1 MMKSLIL
8 PLAIA
13 CALSLRLGAAE
24 HTSAVP
30 PAPERLR
37 VLRSTHTAVSPQ
49 NPYLPLAVEIQR
61 LAWPRV
67 RAALQGP
74 ATRVNIDAL
83 EDDLSVLNA
92 HDAFWVVWSA
102 FAPEGPHRAD
112 APRRTEAVAVLD
124 LWTTL
129 LEKKPTGLWDTLPV
143 LEAVDIAYASSRD
156 GGALKRWLERLRPSV
171 EATYRNNREHKKW
184 STWTPNPLIQSTP
197 ILALAAELFAAANPT
212 DAAPALWRAMA
223 RECLH
228 RALPLQLP
236 GGAFTYMV
244 DSGPDPNYYDL
255 DSTFLGRYWQV
266 TGDPDALGAV
276 QRMAG
281 YSRSATVSGKLD
293 AVASPYWKH
302 MWQSVLRESFHA
314 PEIIATLAGDP
325 VTKAVANRRLAQG
338 NAASMGLGPGGA
350 SRATAIER
358 AAIARAVG
366 KSAVYYTYYALRFWD
381 GTVPAQPLDQRS
393 EFDLNSNGPA
403 LRSGSFDVIM
413 PARPWTDAT
422 FGVSIAS
429 AKRLEAF
436 LSSTRLA
443 LYAPGQKNLPSGS
456 GTFCMTYSD
465 DVPRHASIVRENWI
479 ASGWHYTPRRTTNG
493 NRENALPGPAE
504 RTDLWFADASGAGGV
519 VSLQVREATPPMEPA
534 GWLLLSSSPEQVS
547 AAPGLKV
554 GPLHLELGGDF
565 VEKELVDQ
573 PVNLSQPMVGLKLS
587 LKGSQPQSWQPGTRF
602 HYSLSAWPEQSRK
615 WTVSPPRFN
624 GAIVQVELQR
634 QGEKRVLLVYNSS
647 HLPAKWLPDEDFTR
661 AWMSLTQGIGIPV
674 SVGKGSPVTLPA
686 YTLVVGEKEL
696 KE

>member
-1 MMKSLIL
+1 M
-8 PLAIA
+8 LAL
-13 CALSLRLGAAE
+13 CLHAAAQ
-24 HTSAVP
+24 TPPAP

-37 VLRSTHTAVSPQ
+37 LLRLTHTAVSPQ

-61 LAWPRV
+61 LAWPKV
-67 RAALQGP
+67 RAALQRP
-74 ATRVNIDAL
+74 ASRVSIDAPS
-83 EDDLSVLNA
+83 DDLSALNA
-92 HDAFWVVWSA
+92 HDTFWVVWSA

-112 APRRTEAVAVLD
+112 AQRRAEAVAVLD

-129 LEKKPTGLWDTLPV
+129 LEKKPIGLWDILPA
-143 LEAVDIAYASSRD
+143 LEAVDMVSAASRD
-156 GGALKRWLERLRPSV
+156 GQALRRWVERLRPSI
-171 EATYRNNREHKKW
+171 EANYRSNREHKNW
-184 STWTPNPLIQSTP
+184 GSWTPNPLIQSTP
-197 ILALAAELFAAANPT
+197 ILALAAELFAAADPA
-212 DAAPALWRAMA
+212 DAAPSRWRAMA
-223 RECLH
+223 RECLK

-236 GGAFTYMV
+236 GGAFSYMV

-266 TGDPDALGAV
+266 TDDPDALGAV

-293 AVASPYWKH
+293 AVASPWWKH

-314 PEIIATLAGDP
+314 PEVIASLSGDP
-325 VTKAVANRRLAQG
+325 VTKAVANRRVA
-338 NAASMGLGPGGA
+338 NANVASTGVGTQA
-350 SRATAIER
+350 THATASER
-358 AAIARAVG
+358 AANAKAAG
-366 KSAVYYTYYALRFWD
+366 KSAVYYTYYALRFWAAD
-381 GTVPAQPLDQRS
+381 MPAQPLDQRC
-393 EFDLNSNGPA
+393 EFDLNANGPA

-429 AKRLEAF
+429 AKRFEAF
-436 LSSTRLA
+436 LSSARLA

-456 GTFCMTYSD
+456 GTFCMTYTD
-465 DVPRHASIVRENWI
+465 DVPRHASIVGENWI
-479 ASGWHYTPRRTTNG
+479 AAGWHFTPRRTTNG
-493 NRENALPGPAE
+493 NRESALPGPAE

-519 VSLQVREATPPMEPA
+519 VSLQVRETTPSMEPA

-547 AAPGLKV
+547 AAPSLKV

-565 VEKELVDQ
+565 VEKQLVDQ

-624 GAIVQVELQR
+624 GEIVQVELQR

-647 HLPAKWLPDEDFTR
+647 RLPAKWLPDDDCTR
-661 AWMSLTQGIGIPV
+661 AWMSLTQGTAIPA
-674 SVGKGSPVTLPA
+674 SVAKGRPVTLPA
-686 YTLVVGEKEL
+686 YTLVVGEMEL

>member
-1 MMKSLIL
+1 MKYQTTLL
-8 PLAIA
+8 VAQCFLA
-13 CALSLRLGAAE
+13 LGLHAAAQ
-24 HTSAVP
+24 TSAVP
-30 PAPERLR
+30 PTPERLR
-37 VLRSTHTAVSPQ
+37 SLRSTHTAVSPQ
-49 NPYLPLAVEIQR
+49 NPYLPLAAEIQR
-61 LAWPRV
+61 LAWPKVRV
-67 RAALQGP
+67 SMQRP
-74 ATRVNIDAL
+74 ASRVSIDAPS
-83 EDDLSVLNA
+83 DDLSALNA

-112 APRRTEAVAVLD
+112 AQRRAEAVAVLD
-124 LWTTL
+124 HWTTL
-129 LEKKPTGLWDTLPV
+129 LEKKPTGLWDILPA
-143 LEAVDIAYASSRD
+143 LEAVDMVYAASRD
-156 GGALKRWLERLRPSV
+156 GQALKRWVERLRPSV
-171 EATYRNNREHKKW
+171 EANYRSNREHKNW
-184 STWTPNPLIQSTP
+184 GSWTPNPLIQSTP
-197 ILALAAELFAAANPT
+197 ILALAAELFAAADPAD
-212 DAAPALWRAMA
+212 DAPSRWRAMA
-223 RECLH
+223 QECLH

-325 VTKAVANRRLAQG
+325 VTKAVANRRLANG
-338 NAASMGLGPGGA
+338 NAASMGLGTQA
-350 SRATAIER
+350 IQATAIER
-358 AAIARAVG
+358 AAQSRSGG

-381 GTVPAQPLDQRS
+381 GTVPAQPFDQRC
-393 EFDLNSNGPA
+393 EFDLNANGPA
-403 LRSGSFDVIM
+403 LRSGSFDVIL

-429 AKRLEAF
+429 AKRFEAF

-479 ASGWHYTPRRTTNG
+479 ASGWHFTPRRTTNG

-519 VSLQVREATPPMEPA
+519 VSLQVRETTPPMEPA

-547 AAPGLKV
+547 AAPSLKV

-565 VEKELVDQ
+565 VEKQLVDQ

-624 GAIVQVELQR
+624 GEIVQVELQR
-634 QGEKRVLLVYNSS
+634 QGEKRVLLAYNSS
-647 HLPAKWLPDEDFTR
+647 RLPAKWLPDDDCTR
-661 AWMSLTQGIGIPV
+661 AWMSLTQGTAIPA
-674 SVGKGSPVTLPA
+674 SVAKGRPVTLPA
-686 YTLVVGEKEL
+686 YTLVVGEMEL

>member
-1 MMKSLIL
+1 MMNIPIL
-8 PLAIA
+8 PFAIA

-24 HTSAVP
+24 PTSAVP
-30 PAPERLR
+30 PTPERLR
-37 VLRSTHTAVSPQ
+37 LLRSNHTAVSPQ
-49 NPYLPLAVEIQR
+49 NPYLPLAIEIQR

-67 RAALQGP
+67 RTALQRP
-74 ATRVNIDAL
+74 VTRVTILAKP
-83 EDDLSVLNA
+83 DDLSAVSA
-92 HDAFWVVWSA
+92 DDTFWVVWSA
-102 FAPEGPHRAD
+102 FAPEGPQRAD
-112 APRRTEAVAVLD
+112 EQRCKEALGVLEF
-124 LWTTL
+124 WTTC
-129 LEKKPTGLWDTLPV
+129 LEKKPMGGWDILPA
-143 LEAVDIAYASSRD
+143 LEAVDIAYAASRD
-156 GGALKRWLERLRPSV
+156 GQSLKRWMGRLRASV
-171 EATYRNNREHKKW
+171 EANYSKNHEHKGW
-184 STWTPNPLIQSTP
+184 TTWTPNPLIQSTP
-197 ILALAAELFAAANPT
+197 ILALGAKLAAAADPS
-212 DAAPALWRAMA
+212 DEAPARWRAMA
-223 RECLH
+223 RECLQ

-266 TGDPDALGAV
+266 TGDPDALAAL

-281 YSRSATVSGKLD
+281 YSRSSTISGKLD
-293 AVASPYWKH
+293 AAASPVWKH
-302 MWQSVLRESFHA
+302 MWQSVLREQPVHA
-314 PEIIATLAGDP
+314 PEIIAAVSGDP
-325 VTKAVANRRLAQG
+325 VSKAVANRRRT
-338 NAASMGLGPGGA
+338 NADVAG
-350 SRATAIER
+350 TT
-358 AAIARAVG
+358 
-366 KSAVYYTYYALRFWD
+366 AVYYTYYALRFWD

-429 AKRLEAF
+429 AKRFEAF

-456 GTFCMTYSD
+456 GTFCMTYTD

-573 PVNLSQPMVGLKLS
+573 PVNPSQPMVGLKLS

-602 HYSLSAWPEQSRK
+602 HYSLSAWPEKSRK

-647 HLPAKWLPDEDFTR
+647 HLPAKWLADEDCTR
-661 AWMSLTQGIGIPV
+661 AWMSLTQGVGIPV
-674 SVGKGSPVTLPA
+674 SVGKGRPVTLPA
-686 YTLVVGEKEL
+686 YTLVVGEMEL
-696 KE
+696 KK